1 MNTPPQNPFHF
12 RTLRRARAGFT
23 LIEAMFVSAITVVVV
38 GGALSAHFLGLR
50 ESQLLESKA
59 GANDTARRSIGLLLH
74 DIRAAKGFGIGTMSG
89 TNFILI
95 TNGILQGNGLQLY
108 SAIISTNQTVNTNQT
123 IVYYFDSSQAASGN
137 GLLWRLPSS
146 TGVPVVTVSNLIN
159 TLYFTSEDYLGN
171 TQSVRTYKGVIH
183 ATLQFSQFLYPLTAV
198 GSNGLFNYYRIDCR
212 ATPHLPDGP

>member
-1 MNTPPQNPFHF
+1 MKPTLQNHF
-12 RTLRRARAGFT
+12 RAARRARAGFSF
-23 LIEAMFVSAITVVVV
+23 IEAMFVSAITVVVV

-59 GANDTARRSIGLLLH
+59 GANDTARRSIGQLLH
-74 DIRAAKGFGIGTMSG
+74 DIRAAKGYNLGTMSG
-89 TNFILI
+89 TNFIPI
-95 TNGILQGNGLQLY
+95 TNGILQGIGLQLF
-108 SAIISTNQTVNTNQT
+108 SAVISTNQTVNTNQT
-123 IVYYFDSSQAASGN
+123 IIYYFDASQAASGN

-159 TLYFTSEDYLGN
+159 TLYFTSEDYMGN
-171 TQSVRTYKGVIH
+171 TQTVRSFKGVIH

-198 GSNGLFNYYRIDCR
+198 GSNGLYNYYRIDCR

>member
-1 MNTPPQNPFHF
+1 MMKPTLQNHF
-12 RTLRRARAGFT
+12 PTARRARAGFS

-59 GANDTARRSIGLLLH
+59 GANDTARRAIGQLLNE
-74 DIRAAKGFGIGTMSG
+74 IRAAKGYAIGTMSG
-89 TNFILI
+89 TNFMML
-95 TNGILQGNGLQLY
+95 TNGASLQAAALQLY
-108 SAIISTNQTVNTNQT
+108 SAVISTNQIVNTNQT
-123 IVYYFDSSQAASGN
+123 IIYYFDASQAASGN

-146 TGVPVVTVSNLIN
+146 TGVPVVSVSNLIN

-171 TQSVRTYKGVIH
+171 TQTVRSFKGVIH
-183 ATLQFSQFLYPLTAV
+183 TTLQFSQFLYPLTAV
-198 GSNGLFNYYRIDCR
+198 GPNGLYNYYTIDCR

>member
-1 MNTPPQNPFHF
+1 MKPTLPNHF
-12 RTLRRARAGFT
+12 RAARRVRAGFS

-59 GANDTARRSIGLLLH
+59 GANDTARRSIGQLLH
-74 DIRAAKGFGIGTMSG
+74 DIRAAKGYAIGTMSG
-89 TNFILI
+89 TNFTAL
-95 TNGILQGNGLQLY
+95 TNGVNLQGAGLQLY

-123 IVYYFDSSQAASGN
+123 ILYYFDSSLVASDN
-137 GLLWRLPSS
+137 GRLWRLPSS

-159 TLYFTSEDYLGN
+159 TLYFTSEDYMGN
-171 TQSVRTYKGVIH
+171 TQTVRSFKGVIH

>member
-1 MNTPPQNPFHF
+1 MKPTLQNFFHIPAV
-12 RTLRRARAGFT
+12 RRARAGFS

-59 GANDTARRSIGLLLH
+59 GANDTARRSIGQLLN
-74 DIRAAKGFGIGTMSG
+74 DIRASKGYLLGTMSG
-89 TNFILI
+89 TNFIPI
-95 TNGILQGNGLQLY
+95 TNGILQGTGLQLY
-108 SAIISTNQTVNTNQT
+108 SAVISTNQIVNTNQT
-123 IVYYFDSSQAASGN
+123 ILYYFDSSQVASAN

-146 TGVPVVTVSNLIN
+146 TGVPVVSESNLIN
-159 TLYFTSEDYLGN
+159 TLYFTSEDYMGN
-171 TQSVRTYKGVIH
+171 TQTVRSFKGVIH

-198 GSNGLFNYYRIDCR
+198 GSNGLYNYYRIDCR